1 MASDELAPEL
11 QAFVQHL
18 AVERRLAARTLAL
31 YTQALQRLQA
41 SATTAGVALMTAQPH
56 HIRGWL
62 VQLRTRGL
70 APRSIAIALAAWRGL
85 YAWWGRN
92 GRVAVN
98 PVLGVRPPKAARP
111 LPKALPVEQ
120 AVALATQQDATG
132 DPVLDARDHAITE
145 LLYGSGLRVA
155 ELMGLDLAPSATARG
170 WLDLQDDAGAT
181 AHVLGKGSKR
191 RSVPVGAAAVTALQ
205 AWIQLRGHLA
215 NADEPALFVSR
226 RGTRLTANQ
235 LRNRLQDQAQR
246 AGLPTRVHP
255 HMLRHSFASHL
266 LQSSGDLRA
275 VQELLGHASIST
287 TQVYTKLDHQH
298 LAKVYDAAHPRAR
311 RRSPAD

>member
-1 MASDELAPEL
+1 M
-11 QAFVQHL
+11 
-18 AVERRLAARTLAL
+18 
-31 YTQALQRLQA
+31 
-41 SATTAGVALMTAQPH
+41 
-56 HIRGWL
+56 
-62 VQLRTRGL
+62 QLRTRGL

-170 WLDLQDDAGAT
+170 WLDLQALQGLRVQRQCACGQPAFHRQMLHEGLQLGCQFVGGHGRVQAGSRRLSAAPAT
-181 AHVLGKGSKR
+181 SPMRAR
-191 RSVPVGAAAVTALQ
+191 NSVPMSAA
-205 AWIQLRGHLA
+205 
-215 NADEPALFVSR
+215 
-226 RGTRLTANQ
+226 
-235 LRNRLQDQAQR
+235 
-246 AGLPTRVHP
+246 
-255 HMLRHSFASHL
+255 
-266 LQSSGDLRA
+266 
-275 VQELLGHASIST
+275 
-287 TQVYTKLDHQH
+287 
-298 LAKVYDAAHPRAR
+298 
-311 RRSPAD
+311 